1 MYCMCSVALC
11 KIWALE
17 DYKDKYFN
25 SKNINMNV
33 NMQNNY
39 SSIKK
44 KQGTKNIKKFEMIP
58 VKICLEKLIIII
70 LIVYNQ

>member
-1 MYCMCSVALC
+1 
-11 KIWALE
+11 
-17 DYKDKYFN
+17 
-25 SKNINMNV
+25 MNV

-70 LIVYNQ
+70 LIAYNQ